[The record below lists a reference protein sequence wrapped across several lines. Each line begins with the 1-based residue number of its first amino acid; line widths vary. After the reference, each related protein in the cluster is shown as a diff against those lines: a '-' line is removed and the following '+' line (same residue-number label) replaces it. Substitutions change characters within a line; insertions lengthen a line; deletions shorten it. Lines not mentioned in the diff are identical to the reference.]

1 MASGNHF
8 QLLDRQVMNDKAVF
22 NAFHYL
28 QTAGSG
34 GAEECARAYVD
45 YVLPDMIVVQSTALE
60 HLDIEVI
67 NLDNFA
73 DYFTLGLTADNV
85 GTASGDYLPPFVTW
99 TFKMTRVERGHHNGR
114 KAVSGVTEG
123 QQENGQPNSGT
134 AASINALAAT
144 LASPIF
150 YGGNYFSP
158 QIYRAPNSIKPG
170 YDNDAAFYSIGGGF
184 FVGISSQNSRKS

>member
-1 MASGNHF
+1 MASGDHY
-8 QLLDRQVMNDKAVF
+8 QLLDRQVMNDKVIF

-34 GAEECARAYVD
+34 GAEECALAYID
-45 YVLPDMIVVQSTALE
+45 YVLPDMIVIQSTALE
-60 HLDIEVI
+60 HLYIEVI
-67 NLDNFA
+67 NLDNVT
-73 DYFTLGLTADNV
+73 DYSTVDLTTGNV

-114 KAVSGVTEG
+114 KSVSGVTEG

-134 AASINALAAT
+134 VASVNALANT
-144 LASPIF
+144 MASPIF
-150 YGGNYFSP
+150 YGGSYWSP
-158 QIYRAPNSIKPG
+158 QIYRAPNSIKPD
-170 YDNDAAFYSIGGGF
+170 YTNAAAYYSIGGGF